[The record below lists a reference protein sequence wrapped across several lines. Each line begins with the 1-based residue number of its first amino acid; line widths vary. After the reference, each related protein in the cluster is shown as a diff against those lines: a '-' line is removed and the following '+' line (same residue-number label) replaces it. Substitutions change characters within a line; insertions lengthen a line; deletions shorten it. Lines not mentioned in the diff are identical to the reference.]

1 MQHKIEYP
9 PAIRADAAAQCAAHL
24 SAAAD
29 SLRRALAAANV
40 AAIDGAL
47 RSARIAY
54 GRLASIAASAADA
67 AREYADGAAHDANA
81 VFSDD
86 ADGEAA
92 RLDAQAAARSAA
104 QAADEAE
111 GYRQAVCAPLG
122 YAA

>member
-1 MQHKIEYP
+1 M
-9 PAIRADAAAQCAAHL
+9 AR
-24 SAAAD
+24 S
-29 SLRRALAAANV
+29 
-40 AAIDGAL
+40 AL
-47 RSARIAY
+47 R
-54 GRLASIAASAADA
+54 ASRTGGSRQSADA

>member
-1 MQHKIEYP
+1 MLESFCRPHLGGERKMMQHKIEYP
-9 PAIRADAAAQCAAHL
+9 PAIR
-24 SAAAD
+24 
-29 SLRRALAAANV
+29 
-40 AAIDGAL
+40 
-47 RSARIAY
+47 
-54 GRLASIAASAADA
+54 ADA